1 MQTVA
6 LGTLITLKTHNALW
20 TALVIAAAFIPMGL
34 LSPLGGVLADRLDRR
49 KWLIITTIAEAVFAG
64 VLCVAT
70 AIHHDPPI
78 VLVIVA
84 FLGGCCGSVGFPA
97 YQSMLPDLVDPDDLL
112 PAISL
117 SSAQWNMGRVVGPA
131 LAGLVIVAWSPA
143 AAFGI
148 NAVSFGAVVIALL
161 FVRLKAHVKSP
172 HIESVWHRLKDGAR
186 IAFTEPG
193 CRSAIILISIFA
205 LIGSPFIGLVASVA
219 IDGLHRSAGGPAVLT
234 TGQGVGAVI
243 GALALAPLAK
253 KLGQRIVVSV
263 AVAAFCCA
271 LVLYGLSPNIWTAG
285 IAIALVGGTY
295 ICVLSGLNTV
305 VQLRAPQ
312 EARGRVL
319 SIYMMALGAIYPVGL
334 ILEGAIGQEI
344 GVRVMTV
351 ASGLILG
358 VVLGLLAIINRPLF
372 SALSVARNDDASS
385 LPIDVAT
392 REVGEIDLGARDE
405 WD

>member
-1 MQTVA
+1 
-6 LGTLITLKTHNALW
+6 
-20 TALVIAAAFIPMGL
+20 
-34 LSPLGGVLADRLDRR
+34 
-49 KWLIITTIAEAVFAG
+49 
-64 VLCVAT
+64 
-70 AIHHDPPI
+70 
-78 VLVIVA
+78 
-84 FLGGCCGSVGFPA
+84 
-97 YQSMLPDLVDPDDLL
+97 
-112 PAISL
+112 
-117 SSAQWNMGRVVGPA
+117 
-131 LAGLVIVAWSPA
+131 
-143 AAFGI
+143 
-148 NAVSFGAVVIALL
+148 
-161 FVRLKAHVKSP
+161 
-172 HIESVWHRLKDGAR
+172 
-186 IAFTEPG
+186 
-193 CRSAIILISIFA
+193 
-205 LIGSPFIGLVASVA
+205 
-219 IDGLHRSAGGPAVLT
+219 
-234 TGQGVGAVI
+234 
-243 GALALAPLAK
+243 
-253 KLGQRIVVSV
+253 
-263 AVAAFCCA
+263 
-271 LVLYGLSPNIWTAG
+271 LSPNIWTAG

-312 EARGRVL
+312 QARGRVL